1 MRARRQAAVVALAAT
16 TLGLLACGEAASPTP
31 LPSPLADPIPAKIAK
46 SSIVVA
52 ALPFAQLPSSIDWPR
67 TDEAAAGVQAMQ
79 PIPDGSGR
87 LAVADQR
94 GILYLM
100 NAAGEPLRPYLDLR
114 RQDPDFRHLSF
125 EIGFMGFAFHP
136 QFGKPGTPGYG
147 KLYTAFNVAADSGEA
162 HYLDQD
168 APEGVEAV
176 IREWSSADPTA
187 DVFHGTSRE
196 VLRVGQRGLMHSI
209 GEIAFNP
216 TAGENSA
223 DYGLLYV
230 GIGDGAD
237 PRLGQNLGVPLAAML
252 RIDPLGGGSGGRSY
266 GIPIDN
272 PFADTPGAAAEIWAY
287 GLRHPQR
294 FSWDADGRLF
304 IADIGD
310 EQIEEINLGAAGG
323 NFGWRFREGTFA
335 TKWGGGGTEPH
346 AVYERPPDGKAFVY
360 PVAQYDRDEGFAI
373 AGGFVYRGKGIPE
386 LRGKYVFTDIV
397 RGRVFLFDVE
407 NLQPGLQPGRQ
418 PGKLAEIEELRLLFD
433 GEERDVADVAEF
445 VAIRSIRSPR
455 VDLRLGIDGDGE
467 LYLLTKGD
475 GRIRKLVA
483 PADGNALSE
492 SEGSRWQA
500 AYRNAHLQAK
510 AGTPVFREDWDVY
523 RNENAIVFVD
533 EACGP
538 GGLNRKPKVTV
549 HAMDTGTKTI
559 PPLTR
564 FAPGA
569 RLGEACVWQAELP
582 SYPIAQ
588 MDIHGAGRLNE
599 DAFLK
604 RLRKRYSVLAG
615 NPPTARSAF
624 DMHVEDGELTYVKAP
639 CSQPDVE
646 APFFLHVVPADIDD
660 LPSARR
666 QHGFEN
672 LDFRWGQ
679 PYDSIFERA
688 SSTVCMATRE
698 LPSYAIERIATGQ
711 NLPGESAVWRV
722 DIGCSVSEDAANPCG

>member
-1 MRARRQAAVVALAAT
+1 MVALAAAA
-16 TLGLLACGEAASPTP
+16 LGLLACGEATPPSPP
-31 LPSPLADPIPAKIAK
+31 PSPLANPIPAKIAK

-52 ALPFAQLPSSIDWPR
+52 AMPFAQLPSSIDWPT

-87 LAVADQR
+87 LAIADQR
-94 GILYLM
+94 GILYVTS
-100 NAAGEPLRPYLDLR
+100 AAGEPLRPYLDLR

-223 DYGLLYV
+223 VHGLLYV

-237 PRLGQNLGVPLAAML
+237 PRLGQNLGVPLAAIL
-252 RIDPLGGGSGGRSY
+252 RIDPLGGSGGRSY

-272 PFADTPGAAAEIWAY
+272 PFVDTPDAASEIWAY

-294 FSWDADGRLF
+294 FSWDVDGRLF

-310 EQIEEINLGAAGG
+310 EQIEEINLGVAGG
-323 NFGWRFREGTFA
+323 NFGWRLREGTFA
-335 TKWGGGGTEPH
+335 TKWGGDGTEPH
-346 AVYERPPDGKAFVY
+346 AVYERPPTDPKAFVY
-360 PVAQYDRDEGFAI
+360 PIAQYDRDEGFAV

-407 NLQPGLQPGRQ
+407 NLQPGE
-418 PGKLAEIEELRLLFD
+418 LAEIEELRLLFD
-433 GEERDVADVAEF
+433 GEERDVADVAGF
-445 VAIRSIRSPR
+445 VATKIIRSAR

-483 PADGNALSE
+483 PADGNASSE
-492 SEGSRWQA
+492 PEGSGWQA
-500 AYRNAHLQAK
+500 AYRNAYLQAK
-510 AGTPVFREDWDVY
+510 ADTPVFREEWDVY

-538 GGLNRKPKVTV
+538 GGLNRKPEVTI
-549 HAMDTGTKTI
+549 HAMGAGTKTI

-582 SYPIAQ
+582 DYAIAQ
-588 MDIHGAGRLNE
+588 IDVHGAGRLNE

-604 RLRKRYSVLAG
+604 RLRTRHAVLEAT
-615 NPPTARSAF
+615 PPTARSTF
-624 DMHVEDGELTYVKAP
+624 DMYVEDGELTYVKAP
-639 CSQPDVE
+639 CSQSDIE
-646 APFFLHVVPADIDD
+646 MPFFLHVVPADIDD

-672 LDFRWGQ
+672 LDFRWGE
-679 PYDSIFERA
+679 PYDSIFNGS
-688 SSTVCMATRE
+688 SSTVCMTTRE
-698 LPSYAIERIATGQ
+698 LPNYAIERIATGQ
-711 NLPGESAVWRV
+711 NLPGESALWRA
-722 DIGCSVSEDAANPCG
+722 DIGCSASEGVANPCG

>member
-1 MRARRQAAVVALAAT
+1 MVALAAAA
-16 TLGLLACGEAASPTP
+16 LGLLACGEATPPSP
-31 LPSPLADPIPAKIAK
+31 LPSPLADPIPAKVAK
-46 SSIVVA
+46 SSIVVVA
-52 ALPFAQLPSSIDWPR
+52 MPFAQLPSSIDWPR

-87 LAVADQR
+87 LAIADQR
-94 GILYLM
+94 GILYVT
-100 NAAGEPLRPYLDLR
+100 NAAGEPLRPYLDL

-168 APEGVEAV
+168 APGGVEAV
-176 IREWSSADPTA
+176 IREWSSVDPTA
-187 DVFHGTSRE
+187 DAFLGTSRE

-216 TAGENSA
+216 TVSENSA

-237 PRLGQNLGVPLAAML
+237 PRLGQNLGAPLAAML
-252 RIDPLGGGSGGRSY
+252 RIDPLGSGSDGRGY
-266 GIPIDN
+266 GIPTDN
-272 PFADTPGAAAEIWAY
+272 PFVDTAGAAAEIWAY

-294 FSWDADGRLF
+294 FSWDVDGRLF
-304 IADIGD
+304 VADIGD
-310 EQIEEINLGAAGG
+310 EQIEELNLGVAGG
-323 NFGWRFREGTFA
+323 NFGWRLREGTFA
-335 TKWGGGGTEPH
+335 TKWGGDGTEPH
-346 AVYERPPDGKAFVY
+346 AVYERPPTDAEALIY
-360 PVAQYDRDEGFAI
+360 PIAQYDRDEGFAV

-397 RGRVFLFDVE
+397 RGRVFLFDAE
-407 NLQPGLQPGRQ
+407 NLQPGLQPGQ
-418 PGKLAEIEELRLLFD
+418 LAEIEELRLLFD
-433 GEERDVADVAEF
+433 GEERDVADVAGF
-445 VAIRSIRSPR
+445 VATKIIRSAR

-483 PADGNALSE
+483 PADGNASSE
-492 SEGSRWQA
+492 PEGSGWQA
-500 AYRNAHLQAK
+500 AYRNAYLQAK
-510 AGTPVFREDWDVY
+510 ADTPVFREDWDVY

-538 GGLNRKPKVTV
+538 GGLNRKPEVTV
-549 HAMDTGTKTI
+549 HAMDAGTKTI
-559 PPLTR
+559 PPLSR

-582 SYPIAQ
+582 DYAIAQ
-588 MDIHGAGRLNE
+588 IDVHGAGRLNE
-599 DAFLK
+599 DVFLK
-604 RLRKRYSVLAG
+604 RLRTRHGALVAT
-615 NPPTARSAF
+615 PPTARSTF
-624 DMHVEDGELTYVKAP
+624 DMYVEDGELTYVKAP
-639 CSQPDVE
+639 CAQSDIE
-646 APFFLHVVPADIDD
+646 TPFFLHVVPADIDD

-672 LDFRWGQ
+672 LDFRWGE
-679 PYDSIFERA
+679 PYDSIFDGS

-698 LPSYAIERIATGQ
+698 LPNYAIERIATGQ
-711 NLPGESAVWRV
+711 NLPGETDLWRV
-722 DIGCSVSEDAANPCG
+722 DIGCSASEGMANPCG